1 MIEPCFNELSIYPL
15 CTTDEDME
23 QRLATFVNLLKEI
36 KKYGIKKVRYES
48 SFHDIKLKENCSL
61 QDYCNQASTSQER
74 DRASFLYST
83 LRRPYLDEDKEELF
97 YIYDNCE
104 LEDGD
109 ETKNCM
115 GMYVAALMKS
125 FAVGFN
131 SVNQATHPKLYLYKN
146 TGTVEIREICCL
158 SLPEHTNIQEFIDLM
173 SAQSDLPVPKST
185 LEANQK
191 KKHLS
196 VHHGKHECN
205 EHAEQLLKNPYVN
218 EILNTIDFNPKET
231 SYIHNVKAPNLIEV
245 RLIWTKAGYG
255 LCVSTT
261 AENIIQNHWIANL
274 LKKQYED

>member
-1 MIEPCFNELSIYPL
+1 MIEPCFNELSIFPL

-23 QRLATFVNLLKEI
+23 QRLATFIDLLKEI

-48 SFHDIKLKENCSL
+48 SFLDIKLKENCSL
-61 QDYCNQASTSQER
+61 QDYCNKASTSQER
-74 DRASFLYST
+74 TRAAFLYST

-97 YIYDNCE
+97 YIYDKCE

-109 ETKNCM
+109 ERKDCM

-125 FAVGFN
+125 FAVGFYSEN
-131 SVNQATHPKLYLYKN
+131 LATHSKLHLYKK
-146 TGTVEIREICCL
+146 TGTEEIREICCL
-158 SLPEHTNIQEFIDLM
+158 SLPEHTNIQEFVDLM

-196 VHHGKHECN
+196 AHHGKQECN